1 MLKRETS
8 PLPRLTPRGAA
19 TRLRIIEAAAE
30 LVVENGVA
38 RTSLDEIMAVAEVS
52 KSQLY
57 HYFNDKNAI
66 VGEVIRL
73 QIGQVLAA
81 QNPQLSAIDSMAALR
96 VWRNVIVELSRAQ
109 GGKGG
114 CPIGSLA
121 NELSNQSEHA
131 RGLLAQSFESWR
143 GDIEIG
149 LQKMR
154 ERGELAKAANPEE
167 LSIAILSAVQGGLL
181 LAKTA
186 RSVRPVEIALDMA
199 LAFVE
204 QHSTSGART
213 TTGLKAAL
221 KARRNI
227 RR

>member
-1 MLKRETS
+1 MFKRETS

-57 HYFNDKNAI
+57 HYFKDKNAI

-121 NELSNQSEHA
+121 NELSNQSEYA

-143 GDIEIG
+143 SDIEIG

-167 LSIAILSAVQGGLL
+167 LAIAILSAVQGGLL

-204 QHSTSGART
+204 QHSTSGSRT

-221 KARRNI
+221 KAHRNI

>member
-1 MLKRETS
+1 
-8 PLPRLTPRGAA
+8 
-19 TRLRIIEAAAE
+19 
-30 LVVENGVA
+30 
-38 RTSLDEIMAVAEVS
+38 
-52 KSQLY
+52 
-57 HYFNDKNAI
+57 
-66 VGEVIRL
+66 
-73 QIGQVLAA
+73 
-81 QNPQLSAIDSMAALR
+81 MAALR

>member
-1 MLKRETS
+1 MLKRENR

-30 LVVENGVA
+30 LMFERGVGG
-38 RTSLDEIMAVAEVS
+38 TSLDEIMAVAEVS

-57 HYFNDKNAI
+57 HYFSDKNAI

-73 QIGQVLAA
+73 QIGNVLAA

-96 VWRNVIVELSRAQ
+96 DWRNVIVELSRAQ

-114 CPIGSLA
+114 CPVGSLA
-121 NELSNQSEHA
+121 NELSNQSERA

-143 GDIEIG
+143 DDIEIG
-149 LQKMR
+149 LRKMR
-154 ERGELAKAANPEE
+154 DRGELLESANPEE
-167 LSIAILSAVQGGLL
+167 LAIAILSAVQGGLL

-186 RSVRPVEIALDMA
+186 CSVRPVEIALDMA

-204 QHSTSGART
+204 LNSAGGPRAKTSLEAE
-213 TTGLKAAL
+213 LEAP
-221 KARRNI
+221 RNVS
-227 RR
+227 R